1 MTAVRLEPLAH
12 VKMLTRPHWNA
23 ANLFRNYG
31 FQIIPFLV
39 FGFWIGY
46 SSFYINIVIDIK
58 EFSNNNCY
66 SYAFILTKEKDVQF
80 FIYRQCQ
87 LCLLVCDYLM
97 SIRSVRRELILP
109 YNRGLL

>member
-46 SSFYINIVIDIK
+46 SSFYINIVI
-58 EFSNNNCY
+58 
-66 SYAFILTKEKDVQF
+66 
-80 FIYRQCQ
+80 
-87 LCLLVCDYLM
+87 
-97 SIRSVRRELILP
+97 
-109 YNRGLL
+109 GL